1 MRVLVASHCVLEP
14 QVEAHAPE
22 MFEVLGDPAI
32 YGFENAPPESLP
44 ALARRYR
51 ALESRGSPDGSEQW
65 LNWVVR
71 LPGGSLAGYVQATV
85 LPTGVAFVA
94 YELGSRHWRQGIGSS
109 AVRAML
115 GELAGA
121 YGVETFVAVLKA
133 VNHRSEG
140 LLRSL
145 GFEAA
150 DPGLRDRYRDEPD
163 EAVMVRAAA
172 CG

>member
-1 MRVLVASHCVLEP
+1 MLVELS
-14 QVEAHAPE
+14 
-22 MFEVLGDPAI
+22 
-32 YGFENAPPESLP
+32 
-44 ALARRYR
+44 
-51 ALESRGSPDGSEQW
+51 GS
-65 LNWVVR
+65 
-71 LPGGSLAGYVQATV
+71 
-85 LPTGVAFVA
+85 
-94 YELGSRHWRQGIGSS
+94 
-109 AVRAML
+109 
-115 GELAGA
+115 

-150 DPGLRDRYRDEPD
+150 DPGVRDRYRDGPD